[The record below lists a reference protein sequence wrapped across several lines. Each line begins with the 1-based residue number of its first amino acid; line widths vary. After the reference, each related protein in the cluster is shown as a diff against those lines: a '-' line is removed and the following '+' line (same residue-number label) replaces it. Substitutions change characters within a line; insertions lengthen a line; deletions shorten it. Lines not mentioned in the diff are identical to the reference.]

1 MKNEVAVV
9 ILAGGEGSRIGGG
22 KPQHLLGGRR
32 LIDRALDQARH
43 WSETVAIAVREESQV
58 EPLDAVLIRDDMDVE
73 GPLGGLIA
81 GLAFARYAGCE
92 FLLTTPA
99 DMPLLPA
106 NLLETLHDA
115 IGDGGSALASS
126 GGHVHPVCGL
136 WRTSSLDRIP
146 DYVASGRRSLR
157 GFAEA
162 VGCVEVE
169 WSVAPAD
176 PFFNINS
183 SDDLAEAERR
193 IAG

>member
-1 MKNEVAVV
+1 
-9 ILAGGEGSRIGGG
+9 
-22 KPQHLLGGRR
+22 
-32 LIDRALDQARH
+32 
-43 WSETVAIAVREESQV
+43 VREESQV

-136 WRTSSLDRIP
+136 WRTSSLNRIP
-146 DYVASGRRSLR
+146 NYVASGRRSLR